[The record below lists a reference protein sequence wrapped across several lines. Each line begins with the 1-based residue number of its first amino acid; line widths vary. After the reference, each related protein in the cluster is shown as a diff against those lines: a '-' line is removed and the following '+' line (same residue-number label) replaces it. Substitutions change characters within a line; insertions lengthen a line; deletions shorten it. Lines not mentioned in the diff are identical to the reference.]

1 MPALELVADRSFLAS
16 FTAIVVCAFFA
27 TFIFKQLFLLF
38 KNFISHIIIFIY
50 FKYAI
55 QRFPVNLLSGHHRKS
70 GLEHFETPNKIPLP
84 IYN

>member
-38 KNFISHIIIFIY
+38 KNFILHIIIFIY

-55 QRFPVNLLSGHHRKS
+55 QRFPVNLPSGM
-70 GLEHFETPNKIPLP
+70 TITVNQV
-84 IYN
+84 